1 MDTLDKK
8 NLKKTFFFLRAS
20 LLIIL
25 FSTWSCKHKDP
36 GNLLFTDTLSFGC
49 SDTAFL
55 QEPTSQEPP
64 NNTIYY
70 GIYSP
75 AEVSKIF
82 NRKNISYNPDILAPL
97 DHLPEL
103 NTTSQIAINLGIY
116 GADFS
121 YAHLFQ
127 NADAAKYL
135 EVVLKLSEKLGI
147 PPEYI
152 RTLTRRLHFNI
163 SSPDSLTQITLE
175 AFNHINRFLIE
186 QDQQNLAYLIVA
198 GAWIEAMYIAAHDLL
213 QDNDPIIIKKIVEQK
228 YSLEYLLSTMKN
240 FYTDTSVAYI
250 YRRLFVLDKYFG
262 KTQIIF
268 NKNNFAFNR
277 KKKTIVSSGNE
288 IFYSKE
294 NIEKI
299 KEIIFSLRKLAL
311 NK

>member
-1 MDTLDKK
+1 MYAMDKK
-8 NLKKTFFFLRAS
+8 NLKKSVFFLRAT

-25 FSTWSCKHKDP
+25 FSTWSCKHNTQRNP
-36 GNLLFTDTLSFGC
+36 LFTDTLNFGVP
-49 SDTAFL
+49 DTASIQESAP
-55 QEPTSQEPP
+55 QEPEENS
-64 NNTIYY
+64 IYY

-75 AEVSKIF
+75 AEVSEIF

-152 RTLTRRLHFNI
+152 RTLTRRLEFNI
-163 SSPDSLTQITLE
+163 SSPDSLVQITLE

-186 QDQQNLAYLIVA
+186 QDQQNLAYLIAA
-198 GAWIEAMYIAAHDLL
+198 GAWIEAMYIATHDLL
-213 QDNDPIIIKKIVEQK
+213 PDNDPVIIKRIVEQK

-250 YRRLFVLDKYFG
+250 YRRLFVLDKYLG

-268 NKNNFAFNR
+268 NKNNFTVDR
-277 KKKTIVSSGNE
+277 EKKIIVSSGNE
-288 IFYSKE
+288 IYYSKE